1 MKYTVNINPSKLS
14 KMELRDPHR
23 IAMIFYDFY
32 EVLVLQMSI
41 AVGWLQNLIN
51 SKDCIYSHNEEVE

>member
-1 MKYTVNINPSKLS
+1 
-14 KMELRDPHR
+14 
-23 IAMIFYDFY
+23 MIFYDFY

-51 SKDCIYSHNEEVE
+51 SKDCIHSHNEEVE

>member
-1 MKYTVNINPSKLS
+1 
-14 KMELRDPHR
+14 
-23 IAMIFYDFY
+23 MIFYDFY
-32 EVLVLQMSI
+32 KVLVLQMNI